1 MIVTCEKCGKR
12 YRIDPEKIPGKTGRF
27 RCRECN
33 EIITVSKPEPVPAAP
48 AVEFREERP
57 PAPEPE
63 VEQAAA
69 KVKAPEIPSF
79 RPKVLGL
86 TTKFMLYILVPLIII
101 YGLSVFVSLR
111 KMSETHGLTI
121 NQSSRMVTQ
130 MSEKAIVEHAR
141 AVAMQVKLYLLSRTH
156 LTKQG
161 FDKDVDFK
169 RVAVQK
175 VGLTGYSALYEL
187 PDQGGVWRTWA
198 HANPKIIAIDMSTL
212 KKPLGKN
219 FPGFWRVYTGVKG
232 GKESQGYY
240 TWQDKDG
247 TFRDKFMV
255 CTPVEGTRFIIASTT
270 YLDEFTMPIKR
281 LEIRTN
287 KISQETRRT
296 NAITMGIGLIV
307 IALIIFFYGRN
318 LTGRIRHLS
327 QVADRICVGELD
339 AEIEIKG
346 KDEVGELSE
355 AIARMRDSIRVS
367 IERLRRRRK
376 M

>member
-63 VEQAAA
+63 VEKAAA
-69 KVKAPEIPSF
+69 EVRAPQIPSF

-141 AVAMQVKLYLLSRTH
+141 AVAMQVRLYLLSRPH

-198 HANPKIIAIDMSTL
+198 HANPKIIGIDMSTL

-240 TWQDKDG
+240 TWQEKDG

-307 IALIIFFYGRN
+307 IALIIFFYGRS

-339 AEIEIKG
+339 ADIKIKG

>member
-12 YRIDPEKIPGKTGRF
+12 YRIDPEKIRGKTGRF
-27 RCRECN
+27 RCRGCN

-63 VEQAAA
+63 VEKAAA
-69 KVKAPEIPSF
+69 EVKAPEIPSF
-79 RPKVLGL
+79 RPRVLGL
-86 TTKFMLYILVPLIII
+86 TAKFMLYILVPLIII
-101 YGLSVFVSLR
+101 YGLSVFVTLR

-141 AVAMQVKLYLLSRTH
+141 AVAMQIKLYLLSRPH

-198 HANPKIIAIDMSTL
+198 HTNPKIIGIDMSKL

-232 GKESQGYY
+232 GRESQGYY

-307 IALIIFFYGRN
+307 IALIIFFYGRS

-327 QVADRICVGELD
+327 RVADRICVGELD
-339 AEIEIKG
+339 AEIKIKG

>member
-1 MIVTCEKCGKR
+1 MIVNCENCGKR
-12 YRIDPEKIPGKTGRF
+12 YRIEPEKLKGQTARF
-27 RCRECN
+27 RCRGCN
-33 EIITVSKPEPVPAAP
+33 EIITVSKPEPVPP
-48 AVEFREERP
+48 EPVVQTREEGP
-57 PAPEPE
+57 PSPGPE
-63 VEQAAA
+63 VERAAA
-69 KVKAPEIPSF
+69 EARAPEIPSF
-79 RPKVLGL
+79 RPKILGI
-86 TTKFMLYILVPLIII
+86 TAKFMLYILVPLIII
-101 YGLSVFVSLR
+101 YGLSVFFSLQ
-111 KMSETHGLTI
+111 KMSESYGLTI

-130 MSEKAIVEHAR
+130 LSEKAIVEHAR
-141 AVAMQVKLYLLSRTH
+141 SVAMQVRLYLLSRPG
-156 LTKQG
+156 LRKQQ
-161 FDKDVDFK
+161 FSKDVDFT

-198 HANPKIIAIDMSTL
+198 HVNDKIIGIDMHTL
-212 KKPLGKN
+212 RKPMGKN

-247 TFRDKFMV
+247 TFREKFMV

-281 LEIRTN
+281 LETRTSKIR
-287 KISQETRRT
+287 QETRT
-296 NAITMGIGLIV
+296 ANAITMGIGLLV
-307 IALIIFFYGRN
+307 IALIIFFYGRS

-339 AEIEIKG
+339 AEIKVKG

-367 IERLRRRRK
+367 IERLRRRRR
-376 M
+376 

>member
-63 VEQAAA
+63 VEKAAA
-69 KVKAPEIPSF
+69 EVRAPQIPSF

-101 YGLSVFVSLR
+101 YGLSVFFSLR

-141 AVAMQVKLYLLSRTH
+141 AVAMQIRLYLLSRPH

-240 TWQDKDG
+240 TWQEKDG

>member
-63 VEQAAA
+63 VEKAAA
-69 KVKAPEIPSF
+69 EVRAPQIPSF

-86 TTKFMLYILVPLIII
+86 TAKFMLYILVPLIII
-101 YGLSVFVSLR
+101 YGLSVFFSLR

-121 NQSSRMVTQ
+121 NQSSRMVKQ

-141 AVAMQVKLYLLSRTH
+141 AVAMQVRLYLLSRPH

-198 HANPKIIAIDMSTL
+198 HANPKIIGIDMSTL
-212 KKPLGKN
+212 KEPLGKN

-255 CTPVEGTRFIIASTT
+255 CTPIEGTRFIIASTT

-339 AEIEIKG
+339 AEIKIKG

>member
-63 VEQAAA
+63 VEKAAA
-69 KVKAPEIPSF
+69 EVRAPQIPSF

-101 YGLSVFVSLR
+101 YGLSVFFSLR

-121 NQSSRMVTQ
+121 NQSSMMVTQ

-219 FPGFWRVYTGVKG
+219 FPGFWKVYTGVKG

-240 TWQDKDG
+240 TWQEKDG

>member
-63 VEQAAA
+63 VEKAAA
-69 KVKAPEIPSF
+69 EVRAPQIPSF

-101 YGLSVFVSLR
+101 YGLSVFFSLR

-121 NQSSRMVTQ
+121 KQSSRMVTQ

-141 AVAMQVKLYLLSRTH
+141 AVAMQIRLYLLSRPH

-198 HANPKIIAIDMSTL
+198 HANPKIIGIDMSTL

-240 TWQDKDG
+240 TWQEKDG